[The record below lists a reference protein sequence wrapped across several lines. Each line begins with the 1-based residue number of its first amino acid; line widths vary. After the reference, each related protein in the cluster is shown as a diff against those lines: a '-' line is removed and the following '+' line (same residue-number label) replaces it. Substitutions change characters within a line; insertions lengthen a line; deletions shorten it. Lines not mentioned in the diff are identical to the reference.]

1 MKILYQGNEGAYSQ
15 LAAVEIF
22 PQANLISCK
31 TFEDCFQ
38 KCTNDETLRAI
49 IPIENSRVGTIIE
62 VIDYLIKSKNLFL
75 FLQYQLSSIVLLS
88 SQFFSLKSS
97 LFKYKI
103 SYNFTKAGKSSI
115 CFRLTFFLFN
125 LC

>member
-38 KCTNDETLRAI
+38 KCINDETFMWQKEEE
-49 IPIENSRVGTIIE
+49 PFDQFVVNSTPNRNSKLPLHETLDPLNVNMLTQFADYVYNIVGN
-62 VIDYLIKSKNLFL
+62 S
-75 FLQYQLSSIVLLS
+75 
-88 SQFFSLKSS
+88 
-97 LFKYKI
+97 
-103 SYNFTKAGKSSI
+103 
-115 CFRLTFFLFN
+115 
-125 LC
+125 